1 MEYHCRKTLRLPT
14 YDYSEN
20 GAYFLTICTQDKRC
34 LFWNGPEAILNAG
47 GRMVGIW
54 IEKLPEKYPGV
65 WVDSYAIMPN
75 HVHILLHF
83 QNTQAKLQAVMDWFK
98 TMTTN
103 AYIRMVKEGNVPSF
117 DKRVWQRSYY
127 EHVVRN
133 DVDLSEIQTYIQ
145 NNPLKWQLD
154 RFYRE

>member
-1 MEYHCRKTLRLPT
+1 
-14 YDYSEN
+14 
-20 GAYFLTICTQDKRC
+20 
-34 LFWNGPEAILNAG
+34 
-47 GRMVGIW
+47 MVGIW

-83 QNTQAKLQAVMDWFK
+83 QNTQTELQAVMDWFK

-103 AYIRMVKEGNVPSF
+103 AYIRMVKEGNAPSF

-133 DVDLSEIQTYIQ
+133 DADLSEIQTYIQ